1 MATTKN
7 MSDTPKK
14 AGRPKLEIDG
24 ALVEKLAGI
33 GCPNKEIAAIV
44 GCSVDTLDRHFADI
58 IAKGRENGKTRLRK
72 KQIEVALAGNV
83 TMLIFLGKN
92 MLGQADKQE
101 ISGPDGSPVM
111 QLPLSV
117 EQDKNLSTL
126 VEIAR
131 AKAKK

>member
-1 MATTKN
+1 
-7 MSDTPKK
+7 
-14 AGRPKLEIDG
+14 
-24 ALVEKLAGI
+24 
-33 GCPNKEIAAIV
+33 
-44 GCSVDTLDRHFADI
+44 
-58 IAKGRENGKTRLRK
+58 
-72 KQIEVALAGNV
+72 
-83 TMLIFLGKN
+83 

-111 QLPLSV
+111 QLPLST

>member
-1 MATTKN
+1 
-7 MSDTPKK
+7 MSEQPKK
-14 AGRPKLEIDG
+14 TGRPKLQIDG
-24 ALVEKLAGI
+24 ELVEKLAGI
-33 GCPNKEIAAIV
+33 GCPNKEIASIV
-44 GCSVDTLDRHFADI
+44 GCSVDTLDRHFADVI
-58 IAKGRENGKTRLRK
+58 TKGRENGKTRLRK

-111 QLPLSV
+111 QFPLSG
-117 EQDKNLSTL
+117 EQDKNLCSL

-131 AKAKK
+131 ANAKK

>member
-1 MATTKN
+1 
-7 MSDTPKK
+7 MSEKPKK

-24 ALVEKLAGI
+24 ELVEKLAGI

-44 GCSVDTLDRHFADI
+44 GCSVDTLDRHFADV

>member
-1 MATTKN
+1 
-7 MSDTPKK
+7 MSEKPNKG
-14 AGRPKLEIDG
+14 GRPKLEIDG
-24 ALVEKLAGI
+24 DLVEKLAGI

-44 GCSVDTLDRHFADI
+44 GCSVDTLDRNFAEV

-92 MLGQADKQE
+92 MLGQSDKQE
-101 ISGPDGSPVM
+101 ISGPDGTPVM
-111 QLPLSV
+111 QLPLST
-117 EQDKNLSTL
+117 EQDKNLSAL

-131 AKAKK
+131 ANAKK

>member
-1 MATTKN
+1 
-7 MSDTPKK
+7 
-14 AGRPKLEIDG
+14 
-24 ALVEKLAGI
+24 
-33 GCPNKEIAAIV
+33 
-44 GCSVDTLDRHFADI
+44 VDTLTDRFSDVI
-58 IAKGRENGKTRLRK
+58 TKGRENGKTRLRK

-83 TMLIFLGKN
+83 SMLIFLGKN
-92 MLGQADKQE
+92 MLGQSDKQE